1 MKLKQYDGQ
10 CVRIDCVDGNVYDGI
25 CSYND
30 KEYDEQEYGRPE
42 ECLVMVNFLFFKSD
56 IVAIESLEN
65 HTGPYGK
72 FHDPFGKLEEM
83 NVQDG
88 LNSILDFLDCED
100 PEHILRMLRCLDY
113 YFDPKNCCDFPCR
126 WEAYGAIMELE
137 DSTDDEII
145 KREAGRILDKWR
157 PMESTTESSC

>member
-1 MKLKQYDGQ
+1 MRLKQYDGQ

-30 KEYDEQEYGRPE
+30 KEYNEQEYGRPE

-56 IVAIESLEN
+56 IIAIESLEN
-65 HTGPYGK
+65 HSGPYGK
-72 FHDPFGKLEEM
+72 FLDPFGKLEEM

-113 YFDPKNCCDFPCR
+113 YFDPKNHSEFTCR
-126 WEAYGAIMELE
+126 DEVYNALLKLE
-137 DSTDDEII
+137 DVTDDESI
-145 KREAGRILDKWR
+145 KAETRRVLDKWK
-157 PMESTTESSC
+157 PTQSIDKTE

>member
-10 CVRIDCVDGNVYDGI
+10 CVRIDCVDGIVYDGI
-25 CSYND
+25 CSYNN
-30 KEYDEQEYGRPE
+30 KEYNEQEYGRPE

-56 IVAIESLEN
+56 IIAIESLEN

-72 FHDPFGKLEEM
+72 FLDPFGKLEEM

-100 PEHILRMLRCLDY
+100 PEHVLRMIRCLDY
-113 YFDPKNCCDFPCR
+113 YFDPKNHCEFLCR
-126 WEAYGAIMELE
+126 DEAYNALMKLE
-137 DSTDDEII
+137 DVTDDETI
-145 KREAGRILDKWR
+145 KAETRRVLDKWKPVR
-157 PMESTTESSC
+157 STGETE

>member
-1 MKLKQYDGQ
+1 MRLKQYDGQ

-30 KEYDEQEYGRPE
+30 KEYNEQEYGRPE

-56 IVAIESLEN
+56 IIAIESLEN
-65 HTGPYGK
+65 HSGPYGK
-72 FHDPFGKLEEM
+72 FLDPFGKLEEM

-88 LNSILDFLDCED
+88 LNSILDFLDCEE

-113 YFDPKNCCDFPCR
+113 YFDPQNHSEFTCR
-126 WEAYGAIMELE
+126 DEVYNALLKLE
-137 DSTDDEII
+137 DVTDDESI
-145 KREAGRILDKWR
+145 KAETRRVLDKWK
-157 PMESTTESSC
+157 PTQSINKTE

>member
-1 MKLKQYDGQ
+1 MRLKQYDGQ

-25 CSYND
+25 CSYNN
-30 KEYDEQEYGRPE
+30 KEYNEQEYGRPE

-56 IVAIESLEN
+56 IIAIESLEN

-72 FHDPFGKLEEM
+72 FLDPFGKLEEM

-113 YFDPKNCCDFPCR
+113 YFDPKNHCEFLCR
-126 WEAYGAIMELE
+126 DEAYNALMKLE
-137 DSTDDEII
+137 DVTDDETI
-145 KREAGRILDKWR
+145 KAETRRVLDKWKPVR
-157 PMESTTESSC
+157 STGETE

>member
-1 MKLKQYDGQ
+1 MRLKQYDGQ

-72 FHDPFGKLEEM
+72 FLDPFGKLEEM

-113 YFDPKNCCDFPCR
+113 YFAPQNHCEFPCR
-126 WEAYGAIMELE
+126 DEAYIALMKLE
-137 DSTDDEII
+137 DVTDDETI
-145 KREAGRILDKWR
+145 KAETRRVLDKWK
-157 PMESTTESSC
+157 PTQSIDKTE

>member
-1 MKLKQYDGQ
+1 MRLKQYDGQ

-30 KEYDEQEYGRPE
+30 KEYNEQEYGRPE
-42 ECLVMVNFLFFKSD
+42 ECLVMVNFLFFNSD
-56 IVAIESLEN
+56 IIAIESLEN

-72 FHDPFGKLEEM
+72 FLDPFGKLEEM

-113 YFDPKNCCDFPCR
+113 YFDPQNHCEFPCR
-126 WEAYGAIMELE
+126 DEVYNVLIKLE
-137 DSTDDEII
+137 DVTDDETI
-145 KREAGRILDKWR
+145 KAETRRVLDKWKPVR
-157 PMESTTESSC
+157 STGETE

>member
-1 MKLKQYDGQ
+1 MRLKQYDGQ

-30 KEYDEQEYGRPE
+30 KEYNEQEYGRPE

-56 IVAIESLEN
+56 IIAIESLEN
-65 HTGPYGK
+65 HSGPYGK
-72 FHDPFGKLEEM
+72 FLDPFGKLEEM

-113 YFDPKNCCDFPCR
+113 YFDPKNHSEFTCR
-126 WEAYGAIMELE
+126 DEVYNALLKLE
-137 DSTDDEII
+137 DVTDDESI
-145 KREAGRILDKWR
+145 KAETRRVLDKLK
-157 PMESTTESSC
+157 PTQSINKTE

>member
-1 MKLKQYDGQ
+1 MRLKQYDGQ

-30 KEYDEQEYGRPE
+30 KEYNEQEYGRPE

-56 IVAIESLEN
+56 IIAIESLEN
-65 HTGPYGK
+65 HSGPYGK
-72 FHDPFGKLEEM
+72 FLDPFGKLEEM

-113 YFDPKNCCDFPCR
+113 YFDPKNHSEFTCR
-126 WEAYGAIMELE
+126 DEVYNALLKLE
-137 DSTDDEII
+137 DVTDDESI
-145 KREAGRILDKWR
+145 KAETRRVLDKWK
-157 PMESTTESSC
+157 PTQSINKTE

>member
-1 MKLKQYDGQ
+1 MRLKQYDGQ

-42 ECLVMVNFLFFKSD
+42 ECLVMVNFLFFNSD
-56 IVAIESLEN
+56 IIAIESLEN

-72 FHDPFGKLEEM
+72 FLDPFGKLEEM

-113 YFDPKNCCDFPCR
+113 YFDPQNHCEFPCR
-126 WEAYGAIMELE
+126 DEAYIALMKLE
-137 DSTDDEII
+137 DVTDDETI
-145 KREAGRILDKWR
+145 KAETRRVLDKWK
-157 PMESTTESSC
+157 PIQSIEKTE

>member
-1 MKLKQYDGQ
+1 MRLKQYDGQ

-56 IVAIESLEN
+56 IIAIESLEN

-72 FHDPFGKLEEM
+72 FLDPFGKLEEM

-100 PEHILRMLRCLDY
+100 PEHVLRMIRCLDY
-113 YFDPKNCCDFPCR
+113 YFDPKNHCEFLCR
-126 WEAYGAIMELE
+126 DEAYNALMKLE
-137 DSTDDEII
+137 DVTDDETI
-145 KREAGRILDKWR
+145 KAETRRVLDKWKPVR
-157 PMESTTESSC
+157 STGETE

>member
-1 MKLKQYDGQ
+1 MRLKQYDGQ

-25 CSYND
+25 CSYNN
-30 KEYDEQEYGRPE
+30 KEYNEQEYGRSE
-42 ECLVMVNFLFFKSD
+42 ECLVMVNFLFFNSD
-56 IVAIESLEN
+56 IIAIESLEN

-113 YFDPKNCCDFPCR
+113 YFDPQNHCEFPCR
-126 WEAYGAIMELE
+126 DEAYIALMKLE
-137 DSTDDEII
+137 DVTDDETI
-145 KREAGRILDKWR
+145 KAETRRVLDKWKPVR
-157 PMESTTESSC
+157 STGETE

>member
-1 MKLKQYDGQ
+1 MRLKQYDGQ

-25 CSYND
+25 CSYNN
-30 KEYDEQEYGRPE
+30 KEYNEQEYGRPE

-56 IVAIESLEN
+56 IIAIESLEN

-72 FHDPFGKLEEM
+72 FLDPFGKLEEM

-100 PEHILRMLRCLDY
+100 PEHVLRMIRCLDY
-113 YFDPKNCCDFPCR
+113 YFDPKNHCEFLCR
-126 WEAYGAIMELE
+126 DEAYNALMKLE
-137 DSTDDEII
+137 DVTDDETI
-145 KREAGRILDKWR
+145 KAETRRVLDKWKPVR
-157 PMESTTESSC
+157 STGETE

>member
-1 MKLKQYDGQ
+1 MRLKQYDGQ

-30 KEYDEQEYGRPE
+30 KEYNEQEYGRPE

-56 IVAIESLEN
+56 IIAIESLEN

-72 FHDPFGKLEEM
+72 FLDPFGKLEEM

-113 YFDPKNCCDFPCR
+113 YFDPKNHSEFTCR
-126 WEAYGAIMELE
+126 DEVYNALLKLE
-137 DSTDDEII
+137 DVTDDESI
-145 KREAGRILDKWR
+145 KAETRRVLDKWK
-157 PMESTTESSC
+157 PTQSINKTE